1 VIFGAVDTDTALNQ
15 PASSR
20 PNELKNPSLAMRTS
34 VQSRP
39 SIQVLADRLAARS
52 AAQATDSE
60 RFFPRGEV
68 GASKE
73 RHAAAA
79 NAARLAPTTGW
90 QTAQGSV
97 PNATPPMASA
107 NPWQPQAA
115 MVSTYSSPQQSGG
128 PAFSGAPPFVSGFPS
143 GGVDFYGSDEE
154 DTSEQI
160 ETLLP
165 PRQMETLLPAS
176 EAKIFLQFLERELQ
190 TPGSK
195 VHQALLEV
203 RSANANAAPRS
214 TLLPASAPLPRR
226 SEAEHLPQC
235 RVLCALPP
243 QPERP
248 SGAQDRHTH
257 VTRTRHHVRE
267 GGTSQILA

>member
-1 VIFGAVDTDTALNQ
+1 MESSESAAKDATGDGEPAAAPRTAEAAGSTPSAAARHGSSAGAEAKAAATTPGDTADKAEAEVIFGAVDTDTALNQ

-107 NPWQPQAA
+107 NPH
-115 MVSTYSSPQQSGG
+115 
-128 PAFSGAPPFVSGFPS
+128 
-143 GGVDFYGSDEE
+143 GSLR
-154 DTSEQI
+154 
-160 ETLLP
+160 LLW
-165 PRQMETLLPAS
+165 
-176 EAKIFLQFLERELQ
+176 
-190 TPGSK
+190 
-195 VHQALLEV
+195 
-203 RSANANAAPRS
+203 
-214 TLLPASAPLPRR
+214 
-226 SEAEHLPQC
+226 
-235 RVLCALPP
+235 
-243 QPERP
+243 
-248 SGAQDRHTH
+248 
-257 VTRTRHHVRE
+257 
-267 GGTSQILA
+267 